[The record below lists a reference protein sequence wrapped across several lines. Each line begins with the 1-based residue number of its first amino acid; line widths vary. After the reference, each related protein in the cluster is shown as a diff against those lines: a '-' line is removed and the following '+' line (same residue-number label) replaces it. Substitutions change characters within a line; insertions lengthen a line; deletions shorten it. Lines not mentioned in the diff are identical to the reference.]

1 MSSFTATAL
10 RRGIPRA
17 YRKQGG
23 RLWSSTP
30 PCPEQKGA
38 GFWVSKSSAA
48 TGNILVR
55 GCVFENFYGR
65 GIFQGKNVTV
75 ENCRFVN
82 GPSIPLKFQLAYT
95 VDKWAEG
102 GGCSNAVVR
111 GCVFENCN
119 GKSAGMTLGWIAEI
133 FSGAIVDPASGFKAP
148 ARCASRGI
156 LVEKI
161 RFKNLR
167 GLAWL
172 ANVGEN
178 LVFRDNEIEIS
189 AGSAKKSYAAC
200 VFAGDVKGA
209 RIRKQYRDCGL
220 SRRVRGFCVRGG
232 GGCRR
237 GRQCIAD
244 CRRGG
249 FRLRRAAV
257 SFSPFRYFSTP
268 AFFAP
273 Q

>member
-1 MSSFTATAL
+1 M
-10 RRGIPRA
+10 
-17 YRKQGG
+17 
-23 RLWSSTP
+23 
-30 PCPEQKGA
+30 
-38 GFWVSKSSAA
+38 
-48 TGNILVR
+48 R

-156 LVEKI
+156 LVEKN

-209 RIRKQYRDCGL
+209 RIVNNTVTADFPAECGVFASAEAEDVVAAGNVL
-220 SRRVRGFCVRGG
+220 RIVGAEDSVSGGRR
-232 GGCRR
+232 
-237 GRQCIAD
+237 
-244 CRRGG
+244 
-249 FRLRRAAV
+249 
-257 SFSPFRYFSTP
+257 
-268 AFFAP
+268 
-273 Q
+273 